1 MGRERGGSR
10 VLVSGAGGF
19 LGRHL
24 CPLLAANRQ
33 IIGADL
39 SGVEPSFDG
48 EWHAV
53 EPGTGLAEL
62 VQRLKPD
69 FMVHAAFRN
78 RKPSDWTRLEY
89 LSQVLQENSTLFEAC
104 AAARVNVLLLGSS
117 AVYGSGLAAGT
128 RLDETA
134 PRHPTTLY
142 GLAKAIQELLGESM
156 VTEGLHLC
164 VARLFNLIGP
174 GQAAG
179 MLIPDWVRQ
188 LAAIADGAEPRLVVR
203 HRATSR
209 DFVDVRDAAAALALL
224 IDDYRPGET
233 VNVATG
239 TAVHLRE
246 ISDFLATLCPRDF
259 EIIETDPQPPGSDVI
274 SQRGDPTR
282 IKARWGW
289 EPTVPWRQS
298 VADVWDACRERTH

>member
-89 LSQVLQENSTLFEAC
+89 L
-104 AAARVNVLLLGSS
+104 
-117 AVYGSGLAAGT
+117 SGLAAGT